1 MKLKGHDCEKM
12 VKMIGNQISLT
23 LPTIDTEGAELNME
37 LFTDNIVE
45 LITASNI
52 PLN

>member
-1 MKLKGHDCEKM
+1 MKLKGDDCEKM
-12 VKMIGNQISLT
+12 VKMIGNQISLI
-23 LPTIDTEGAELNME
+23 LPTKDAEGAKLNME
-37 LFTDNIVE
+37 LFIDNIVE